1 MSIIRKMDIDIARS
15 ILPKRIIDSNKGT
28 YGRVVLVGGCIEYSG
43 AIRLAEMAF
52 SALRSGVGLSTI
64 ACRKEIVDVVSNNI
78 LEATIFPLSSGMEE
92 EKKLYNELD
101 EIMKKADVIVC
112 GMGLGISDFSEKV
125 VKYIVKEYDKVLV
138 CDADALNIISK
149 DVKILDNK
157 KAQMV
162 FTPHLKE
169 FERLYNASFNDNVD
183 VEYINKSKID
193 VSIKFANKYK
203 LILLLKGHETI
214 ITDGENV
221 TINTFGTPG
230 MATAG
235 SGDVLSGILGGLVSY
250 IKNIYDATSLSA
262 YINGRAGEEAAKEY
276 TDVSMVAR
284 DTISMIPKVI
294 KELEYK
300 YL

>member
-1 MSIIRKMDIDIARS
+1 MSVIRKMDIDIARS

-28 YGRVVLVGGCIEYSG
+28 YGRVVLIGGCIEYSG

-52 SALRSGVGLSTI
+52 STLRSGVGLSTI
-64 ACRKEIVDVVSNNI
+64 ACRKEIVEVVSNNI
-78 LEATIFPLSSGMEE
+78 IEATVFPLSSGVEE

-101 EIMKKADVIVC
+101 EIMKKADTLVC
-112 GMGLGISDFSEKV
+112 GMGLGISVFSEKV
-125 VKYIVKEYDKVLV
+125 IKYIIKNFNGVLI

-149 DVKILDNK
+149 DIKILDNK
-157 KAQMV
+157 KAQMI

-169 FERLYNASFNDNVD
+169 FERLYNASFDENINI
-183 VEYINKSKID
+183 EYINKNKKE
-193 VSIKFANKYK
+193 VSIRFAKKYK
-203 LILLLKGHETI
+203 VILLLKGHETI

-230 MATAG
+230 MSTAG

-250 IKNIYDATSLSA
+250 IKNLYDATSLSA

-276 TDVSMVAR
+276 TEVSMVAR

-294 KELEYK
+294 KELE
-300 YL
+300 